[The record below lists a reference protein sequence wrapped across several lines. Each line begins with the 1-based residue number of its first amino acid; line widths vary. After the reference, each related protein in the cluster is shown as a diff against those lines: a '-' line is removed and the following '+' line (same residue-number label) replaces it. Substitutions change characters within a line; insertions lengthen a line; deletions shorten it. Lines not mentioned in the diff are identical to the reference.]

1 MKKFF
6 TLIAAAMMVAGANAQ
21 KEWNF
26 SNWEQKTFTATETID
41 GLTVSASAEASVVI
55 DGNNNSHRMFFK
67 QQQRQNFE
75 LCSRYF

>member
-26 SNWEQKTFTATETID
+26 SNWEQKKH
-41 GLTVSASAEASVVI
+41 LRQLKQLKASLYLQV
-55 DGNNNSHRMFFK
+55 
-67 QQQRQNFE
+67 QRQV
-75 LCSRYF
+75 

>member
-26 SNWEQKTFTATETID
+26 SNWEQKNIY
-41 GLTVSASAEASVVI
+41 
-55 DGNNNSHRMFFK
+55 GN
-67 QQQRQNFE
+67 
-75 LCSRYF
+75 